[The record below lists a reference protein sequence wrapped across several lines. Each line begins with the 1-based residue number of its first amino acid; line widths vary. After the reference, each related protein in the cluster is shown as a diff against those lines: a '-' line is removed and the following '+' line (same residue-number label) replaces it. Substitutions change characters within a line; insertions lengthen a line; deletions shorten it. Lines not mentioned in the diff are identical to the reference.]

1 MCTFFGFLSMMSSI
15 IQKIRRGKPLGARV
29 SNRWSS
35 FLHFSFQNRTCLL
48 KAIVMKDSKKITGL
62 WGVLSLCKDGM
73 VVCEILNPMSYSKRY
88 SQSTAH
94 LQCLNHPS
102 FSKIHWDLEES
113 AVVRWPGPA
122 TGRVVSRTCP
132 PIGVGCPP
140 GIIVVH
146 NWIVGVGIGGVD
158 HRRGVIVGWIGVC
171 RIPIVVSRS
180 SPVIG
185 KTNSSWVEPVM
196 VLMVSFIKG
205 CTYSYQYTQHKD
217 GQHQLDCFDSNSS

>member
-102 FSKIHWDLEES
+102 PSKILLGFRRIRRGEMTRSSYWKSSKSHL
-113 AVVRWPGPA
+113 P
-122 TGRVVSRTCP
+122 T
-132 PIGVGCPP
+132 
-140 GIIVVH
+140 
-146 NWIVGVGIGGVD
+146 
-158 HRRGVIVGWIGVC
+158 HRRWLPT
-171 RIPIVVSRS
+171 RDHS
-180 SPVIG
+180 
-185 KTNSSWVEPVM
+185 
-196 VLMVSFIKG
+196 
-205 CTYSYQYTQHKD
+205 CT
-217 GQHQLDCFDSNSS
+217 QLDCRGRYRWGRPQARCNSRLDRCM